1 MPWPRL
7 PGSGVEK
14 ILVSEKFVGEAISD
28 FCRFRVEGGYEGL
41 CLLCGA
47 YGSLSLNRNHR
58 GVRRGCFRN
67 SCVSLWA
74 KSGDVPF
81 LVHWKQSPLWTL
93 CRFSSSVKV
102 ARARVRPMS
111 MALGF
116 RLLSAFLHCGFVAP
130 PRRSPPLTLSFR
142 KMYSCW
148 WWLAA
153 RVQSFQVTGWSN
165 FTQFATSL

>member
-14 ILVSEKFVGEAISD
+14 ILVSEEFVSEAISD

-58 GVRRGCFRN
+58 GVGRGCFCN

-74 KSGDVPF
+74 KSGDVPL
-81 LVHWKQSPLWTL
+81 LVALEAESPLDPFL
-93 CRFSSSVKV
+93 QEDVFLLVVACRPCPVVPGYGMVKLY
-102 ARARVRPMS
+102 AIC
-111 MALGF
+111 
-116 RLLSAFLHCGFVAP
+116 H
-130 PRRSPPLTLSFR
+130 
-142 KMYSCW
+142 
-148 WWLAA
+148 
-153 RVQSFQVTGWSN
+153 
-165 FTQFATSL
+165 

>member
-14 ILVSEKFVGEAISD
+14 ILFSEEFVGEAVSD

-47 YGSLSLNRNHR
+47 YGSLSLDRNYR
-58 GVRRGCFRN
+58 GVGRGCFRN

-81 LVHWKQSPLWTL
+81 LVALEAESTLDPLSFFLVRKGGACPSSPYVHGVGVSVVECVPPLWFR
-93 CRFSSSVKV
+93 CSSSSVVSPDSFLEEYVFLLVV
-102 ARARVRPMS
+102 ACRPCPVVPGYGMVKLY
-111 MALGF
+111 AIC
-116 RLLSAFLHCGFVAP
+116 H
-130 PRRSPPLTLSFR
+130 
-142 KMYSCW
+142 
-148 WWLAA
+148 
-153 RVQSFQVTGWSN
+153 
-165 FTQFATSL
+165 